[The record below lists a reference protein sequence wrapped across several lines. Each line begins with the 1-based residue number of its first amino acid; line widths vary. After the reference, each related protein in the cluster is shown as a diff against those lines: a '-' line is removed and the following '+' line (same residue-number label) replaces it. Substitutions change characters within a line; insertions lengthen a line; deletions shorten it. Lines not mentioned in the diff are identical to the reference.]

1 MDIKDIRI
9 EFEGDGLTKYGLFAL
24 LAWFLKDIIEL
35 EKICRIVTIKRKRNR
50 NKEKNIKRRKSA
62 FPAQKM
68 CVGITVSILL

>member
-1 MDIKDIRI
+1 MDIKDIKI

-35 EKICRIVTIKRKRNR
+35 EKRCRIVTVKRKRNR
-50 NKEKNIKRRKSA
+50 DKEKNIKRRESA

-68 CVGITVSILL
+68 CVGCHISGTL